1 MTQLKRIWIVMLAI
15 VALVLPATAQTDGT
29 IVDVAIGN
37 SDFSTLVAAMEAADP
52 VVIEALEGT
61 GAFTVFAPTNEAF
74 ENLLATL
81 GITGQDLLAERELL
95 TEVLLYHVVSGAVVA
110 EDVLELDGESVP
122 TLLSDNA
129 ISITIVDGGVVLND
143 VVNVIQTDIE
153 ASNGVIHVI
162 DDVLLPTSALEAFG
176 LAEETN
182 DADTDDS
189 EDATE
194 EPEMSDDDASLGQ
207 GGGAGNTIVDIILDD
222 QALYPRRFTI
232 LQQAIEAADPIVL
245 ETLQSL
251 EGDYTL
257 LAPPDFAFQN
267 LVGSIGISLDDL
279 LADTDL
285 LTDVLLYHVYE
296 GVADEATLLSLAG
309 TIQPTLLEGEYF
321 LVGINAYSDDLTI
334 NTVVEVID
342 TDIQADNGVI
352 HIINDIILPYSIL
365 DALGLP
371 RP

>member
-1 MTQLKRIWIVMLAI
+1 MTQLKRILILIIV
-15 VALVLPATAQTDGT
+15 VATFAFPVVAQTEQT
-29 IVDVAIGN
+29 IVDIAIGN
-37 SDFSTLVAAMEAADP
+37 DDFSTLVAAMEAADP
-52 VVIEALEGT
+52 VVLEALEGS
-61 GAFTVFAPTNEAF
+61 GSFTVFAPTNQAF
-74 ENLLATL
+74 ENLLETL
-81 GITGQDLLAERELL
+81 GITGQDLLAESDLL

-122 TLLSDNA
+122 TLLSDN
-129 ISITIVDGGVVLND
+129 SIRITVSDDGVILND

-153 ASNGVIHVI
+153 ASNGIIHVI
-162 DDVLLPTSALEAFG
+162 DEVLLPTSALQAFG
-176 LAEETN
+176 LAEETA
-182 DADTDDS
+182 DADS
-189 EDATE
+189 QATE
-194 EPEMSDDDASLGQ
+194 EPEMSDDDDSLEMLGQ
-207 GGGAGNTIVDIILDD
+207 GGGAGNTIVDIILND
-222 QALYPRRFTI
+222 QALYPRRFSI
-232 LQQAIEAADPIVL
+232 LQQAIQAADSIVL
-245 ETLQSL
+245 ETLQNPD
-251 EGDYTL
+251 GNYTL

-296 GVADEATLLSLAG
+296 GAADEATLRPLAG

-321 LVGINAYSDDLTI
+321 LVGINSYSDDLTI

-342 TDIQADNGVI
+342 TDIRADNGVI